1 VLSRYEHLESI
12 PEDHGRWGLGLAR
25 ALRLAESLRAHR
37 EDVLLYRHL
46 ATLRRDVPLQER
58 ILDLEWHG
66 AQHRLK
72 LLCREL
78 GDDKIPERV
87 PRWISASPAT

>member
-1 VLSRYEHLESI
+1 
-12 PEDHGRWGLGLAR
+12 
-25 ALRLAESLRAHR
+25 
-37 EDVLLYRHL
+37 VLLYRRL

-66 AQHRLK
+66 AQDRLK
-72 LLCREL
+72 PLCREL
-78 GDDKIPERV
+78 GNDKLPERV